1 MTASIG
7 LYFVIFILA
16 MIPMVFLGAGKDTNR
31 QHAERKQRQKEVLL
45 DWTDK
50 NILHGEEICRTEETE
65 IRPSVPTGTQII
77 RIPREAAG
85 NPAA

>member
-16 MIPMVFLGAGKDTNR
+16 MIPVAFLGAGKDTTR
-31 QHAERKQRQKEVLL
+31 QHAERKQRQKEALL

-50 NILHGEEICRTEETE
+50 NILHGEELHRTAETE
-65 IRPSVPTGTQII
+65 IRSPITAKTIII
-77 RIPREAAG
+77 RIPREISG

>member
-16 MIPMVFLGAGKDTNR
+16 MIPIAFCGAGKDTTHQR
-31 QHAERKQRQKEVLL
+31 AERKQRQKEVLL

-50 NILHGEEICRTEETE
+50 NILHGEEPQRTSEKE
-65 IRPSVPTGTQII
+65 IRPAVPAKAQII